1 MPELSPRVDPAPGA
15 VAGTARG
22 ASRPDPDRSLGH
34 GPAPGRGPVLILG
47 GTAEARAL
55 ATALVDAGVR
65 VVSSLAGRVR
75 DPALPVGEVRVGGFG
90 GVDGLTGW
98 LREHGVS
105 AVVDA
110 THPFA
115 STMTGHA
122 VEASAATGVQL
133 VVLRRPGWP
142 PEPGWVWADSVGAA
156 AAVLPSLGERA
167 FLTTGRTSLG
177 AFAELDLE
185 FLVRCVDPPTGPLP
199 RRVQV
204 LLSRGPFTVDGER
217 ALLRE
222 HAIDVL
228 VTKDS
233 GGSLTSAKL
242 AAARAEGVRVLVVRR
257 PPLPAGVDAVD
268 TVDAAL
274 ARLRPPGKATE
285 RGVRS
290 V

>member
-1 MPELSPRVDPAPGA
+1 MPNL
-15 VAGTARG
+15 
-22 ASRPDPDRSLGH
+22 
-34 GPAPGRGPVLILG
+34 VLILG

-55 ATALVDAGVR
+55 ARALVAAGVP

-75 DPALPVGEVRVGGFG
+75 DPALPVGEVRIGGFG
-90 GVDGLTGW
+90 GASGLAAWVRAHQIT
-98 LREHGVS
+98 

-115 STMTGHA
+115 STMTAHA
-122 VEASAATGVQL
+122 VDACAAVGVSL

-142 PEPGWVWADSVGAA
+142 PEPGWVWAGSVPDAA
-156 AAVLPSLGERA
+156 ALLPSLGERV
-167 FLTTGRTSLG
+167 FLTTGRTSLA
-177 AFAELDLE
+177 AFAGLDLE
-185 FLVRCVDPPTGPLP
+185 FLVRCVDPPSGPLP
-199 RRVQV
+199 HRVQV

-222 HAIDVL
+222 HGIDVL

-242 AAARAEGVRVLVVRR
+242 AAARAEGVQVLVVRR

-268 TVDAAL
+268 TVAAAL
-274 ARLRPPGKATE
+274 ACVREVSE
-285 RGVRS
+285 RGVGYI
-290 V
+290 